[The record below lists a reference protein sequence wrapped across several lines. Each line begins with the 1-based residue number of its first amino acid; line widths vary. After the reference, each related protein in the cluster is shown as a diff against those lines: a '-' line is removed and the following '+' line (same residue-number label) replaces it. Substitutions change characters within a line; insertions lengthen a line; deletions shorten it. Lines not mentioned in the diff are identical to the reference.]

1 MEEREEKL
9 SKAREKLDRFRKK
22 KNKPVPVSGAGE
34 EERSTVS
41 SPLNTPSKAEDPQ
54 QQPQQEETTVNL
66 PPAPVTEQQQPPAP
80 EPVVTPGSAPS
91 PQHQEAD
98 LLSSSQ
104 PPVSSSSAS
113 SPFEL
118 LGDPPPLPQHTG
130 AGAGAQGL
138 AAYFGS
144 SSAASSGYSDPS
156 LQMDLTG
163 EVVIKTM

>member
-22 KNKPVPVSGAGE
+22 KHKPGPVSGAGE
-34 EERSTVS
+34 EEQSTAS
-41 SPLNTPSKAEDPQ
+41 SPLNTPAEAEDPQ
-54 QQPQQEETTVNL
+54 QQPLQEETVTI

-80 EPVVTPGSAPS
+80 EPEVTPASA
-91 PQHQEAD
+91 QEAD
-98 LLSSSQ
+98 LLTSSQ

-118 LGDPPPLPQHTG
+118 LGDPPPLHPHPG
-130 AGAGAQGL
+130 AGDQGL

-156 LQMDLTG
+156 LHMDLTG
-163 EVVIKTM
+163 EVVRRVG

>member
-22 KNKPVPVSGAGE
+22 KHKPGPVSGARE
-34 EERSTVS
+34 EEQSTAS
-41 SPLNTPSKAEDPQ
+41 SPLNTPAEAEDPQ
-54 QQPQQEETTVNL
+54 QTQQEETVTI

-80 EPVVTPGSAPS
+80 EPEVTPGSA
-91 PQHQEAD
+91 QEAD
-98 LLSSSQ
+98 LLTSSQ

-118 LGDPPPLPQHTG
+118 LGDPPPLRPHPG
-130 AGAGAQGL
+130 AGDQGL

-163 EVVIKTM
+163 EVVRRVG